1 MLYTWHAFCYL
12 FYRLRIQNHKQKLGG
27 IKMAEAKNT
36 AKTTTTTKATGATT
50 KKTETPKATPTPT
63 ATKSQGAKETDQW
76 KEILEN
82 TRASYMSSL
91 KSITKMQEETEK
103 LIANLAQKSKSL
115 QEENVKIVKEWIES
129 GINLRDQFKKI
140 FEDNYKKVLSVFEG
154 LNIADMNMNFPF
166 KTQFDDM
173 VKKMEENMKKYF
185 SFLKF

>member
-1 MLYTWHAFCYL
+1 
-12 FYRLRIQNHKQKLGG
+12 
-27 IKMAEAKNT
+27 MADPKNT
-36 AKTTTTTKATGATT
+36 AKKTTTTTTTTTTKAASEKTQ
-50 KKTETPKATPTPT
+50 KTEAPKVTPTPT
-63 ATKSQGAKETDQW
+63 ATKSQGVKGADQW
-76 KEILEN
+76 KDILEN
-82 TRASYMSSL
+82 TRESYMSSL

-166 KTQFDDM
+166 KNQFEDM